1 MIQLLLS
8 LSYWFS
14 KIVLIAVLFLTSGRI
29 QISVLFTKKKIKN
42 NLLTITDLFH
52 YCLYLGKYLNNL
64 FLNLFWVSWWTK
76 SAPRTLIRFQNK
88 WFMYKS
94 TTAYCTWLLYGF
106 LCWSYSW
113 SSRCVSKYVKTSD
126 NVQCIA

>member
-1 MIQLLLS
+1 MIKIFDSALVKPLLLIFQNCLDCS
-8 LSYWFS
+8 TFPDIWKNSNICL
-14 KIVLIAVLFLTSGRI
+14 VH
-29 QISVLFTKKKIKN
+29 KKKIKN

-126 NVQCIA
+126 NV